1 MQLIILVLSL
11 LPGFVWL
18 LFYLREDCHPEP
30 ARLIVLTFLA
40 GAFSGIIA
48 YFAQTLL
55 GEYALKPLGVASLS
69 TIALILMAAIEEI
82 VKFGAAWITVHK
94 NPEFDEPVD
103 AMIYAV
109 VAALGFATLENLGAL
124 QGNNLPETA
133 LISGAALNIAFQ
145 TVSLRFIGATL
156 LHTLTSAVVGYYWA
170 MDIREFFER
179 RLLLVGLT
187 FATVLHAVFNY
198 LIINHRDL
206 SYALIFVVTIGF
218 FVLSDFEKFRKKP
231 V

>member
-1 MQLIILVLSL
+1 NEHRRARPCL
-11 LPGFVWL
+11 LPRRGSRRQFEERP
-18 LFYLREDCHPEP
+18 RE
-30 ARLIVLTFLA
+30 R
-40 GAFSGIIA
+40 
-48 YFAQTLL
+48 
-55 GEYALKPLGVASLS
+55 
-69 TIALILMAAIEEI
+69 
-82 VKFGAAWITVHK
+82 
-94 NPEFDEPVD
+94 
-103 AMIYAV
+103 V
-109 VAALGFATLENLGAL
+109 VAVLGHQRRFLVQQIVEDALGFATLENLGAL